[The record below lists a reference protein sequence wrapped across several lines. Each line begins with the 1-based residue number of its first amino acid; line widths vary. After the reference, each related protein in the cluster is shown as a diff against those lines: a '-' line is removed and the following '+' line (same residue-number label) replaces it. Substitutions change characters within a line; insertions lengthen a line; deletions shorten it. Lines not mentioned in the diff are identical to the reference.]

1 MSTFKCI
8 HVYIALNITGL
19 KFPSFENAVSFIF
32 NLNLEKNLY
41 INFKIHVIQIFKV
54 LLLKETCK
62 GRKMIYPLTF
72 HFALNVFHGS

>member
-32 NLNLEKNLY
+32 NLNLEKKSLHKFQN
-41 INFKIHVIQIFKV
+41 
-54 LLLKETCK
+54 TC
-62 GRKMIYPLTF
+62 
-72 HFALNVFHGS
+72 NN

>member
-8 HVYIALNITGL
+8 HVHIALNITGL

-41 INFKIHVIQIFKV
+41 INFKIHVIINIQSLII
-54 LLLKETCK
+54 K
-62 GRKMIYPLTF
+62 GNM
-72 HFALNVFHGS
+72 

>member
-8 HVYIALNITGL
+8 HVYIALNITSL

-41 INFKIHVIQIFKV
+41 INFKIHVIINIQSLII
-54 LLLKETCK
+54 K
-62 GRKMIYPLTF
+62 GNL
-72 HFALNVFHGS
+72 

>member
-41 INFKIHVIQIFKV
+41 INFKIHVIINIQSLIIKV
-54 LLLKETCK
+54 NL
-62 GRKMIYPLTF
+62 
-72 HFALNVFHGS
+72 

>member
-32 NLNLEKNLY
+32 NLNLETNLY
-41 INFKIHVIQIFKV
+41 INFKIHVIINIQSLII
-54 LLLKETCK
+54 K
-62 GRKMIYPLTF
+62 GNL
-72 HFALNVFHGS
+72 

>member
-41 INFKIHVIQIFKV
+41 INFKIHVIINIQSLII
-54 LLLKETCK
+54 K
-62 GRKMIYPLTF
+62 GNFPVREEK
-72 HFALNVFHGS
+72 

>member
-8 HVYIALNITGL
+8 YVYIALNITGL

-41 INFKIHVIQIFKV
+41 INFKIHVIINIQSLII
-54 LLLKETCK
+54 K
-62 GRKMIYPLTF
+62 GNM
-72 HFALNVFHGS
+72 

>member
-32 NLNLEKNLY
+32 NFNLEKNLY
-41 INFKIHVIQIFKV
+41 INFKIHVIINIQSLII
-54 LLLKETCK
+54 K
-62 GRKMIYPLTF
+62 GNL
-72 HFALNVFHGS
+72 